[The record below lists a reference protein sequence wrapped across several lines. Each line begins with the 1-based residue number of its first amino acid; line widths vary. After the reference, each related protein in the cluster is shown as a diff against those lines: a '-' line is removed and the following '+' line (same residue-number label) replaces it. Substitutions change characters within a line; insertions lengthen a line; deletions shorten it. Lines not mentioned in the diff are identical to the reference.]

1 MNNKLDATVEFTGNR
16 DGASATIQAV
26 YDALN
31 EKGYAASNQIVGY
44 LISGDPTYI
53 TSFNNARYLIRMLER
68 DELLEELVRFYV
80 NAPEHKAQTELER

>member
-44 LISGDPTYI
+44 LISGDPSYI
-53 TSFNNARYLIRMLER
+53 TSYKDARNIIQTMER
-68 DELLEELVRFYV
+68 DELMDVFVSYYLEHVC
-80 NAPEHKAQTELER
+80 K

>member
-26 YDALN
+26 YDSLN

-44 LISGDPTYI
+44 LISGDPSYI
-53 TSFNNARYLIRMLER
+53 TSYKDARNIIQNMER
-68 DELLEELVRFYV
+68 DELMDVFVSYYLEHVC
-80 NAPEHKAQTELER
+80 K

>member
-44 LISGDPTYI
+44 LISGDPT
-53 TSFNNARYLIRMLER
+53 
-68 DELLEELVRFYV
+68 
-80 NAPEHKAQTELER
+80 

>member
-26 YDALN
+26 YDALS

-44 LISGDPTYI
+44 LISGDPSYI
-53 TSFNNARYLIRMLER
+53 TSYKDARNIIQNMER
-68 DELLEELVRFYV
+68 DELMDVFVSYYLEHVC
-80 NAPEHKAQTELER
+80 K